1 MSAYALAAHALG
13 AQVTGSDAAES
24 PYLERVRAAGIPV
37 ALGHDAANLPA
48 GDDVE
53 VVHSTA
59 IPEANP
65 ERVAARER
73 GLPDRSRADLL
84 AELTRLRKVIA
95 VAGAHGKTTTVS
107 MVAHALLGCG
117 MDPGYLIGGEL
128 STTHTNGAWGTGEW
142 LVVEADESD
151 RSMLALDVDIAVLTN
166 IDLDHHVTYGSLAE
180 LEAAFESFFAGA
192 EQRGVAPPPPRPR
205 PAPGGFRLVPRG

>member
-1 MSAYALAAHALG
+1 MSAYPLAARAPG
-13 AQVTGSDAAES
+13 AEVSGAAAPDA
-24 PYLERVRAAGIPV
+24 PDPERARAAGIPV
-37 ALGHDAANLPA
+37 TVGHNAANLPA

-95 VAGAHGKTTTVS
+95 IAGAHGKTTTAS
-107 MVAHALLGCG
+107 MIAHALLGCG

-128 STTHTNGAWGTGEW
+128 STTGTNGAWGTGEW

-166 IDLDHHVTYGSLAE
+166 VDLDHHVTYGSLAE
-180 LEAAFESFFAGA
+180 LEEAFQAFLEGA
-192 EQRGVAPPPPRPR
+192 RERVVAPEIEGLELL
-205 PAPGGFRLVPRG
+205 PGGSRFVAE